1 MDASTPSF
9 KMDYSNSTTISEDV
23 GISSSQ
29 PFTIDYQ
36 NVSVRTEQMPFNVFT
51 AVVYTIV
58 FIVGLL
64 GNTLAIYVVVRY
76 AKMKT
81 VTNMYILNLAL
92 ADELYILGIPFL
104 ATNSLLSYWP
114 YGDFF
119 CKVCMTADAMS
130 QFTSTFCLTVMSIDR
145 YLAVV
150 HPIRSAKWRKLQV
163 AKVFNGMVWV
173 VSFLIVLP
181 VTIYSHVQ
189 EGFNTCNITWPEPQN
204 LWSIVFILYT
214 SILGFFC
221 PLVVI
226 SLCYLVIVIK
236 VRSAGVRAG
245 LTKRR
250 KSERKVT
257 RMVVIIVLVFVLCW
271 LPFFTTNIVNLVH
284 IIPENN
290 ATAAVYFLMVILTYV
305 NSCANPILYGFL
317 SDKFKQSFQKVLCFH
332 KPNGVGTT
340 QDRRGGQTAPRG
352 RPNENHDAVLSLRN
366 QNQNEKMQQ
375 AQVTPTTLTAITTGR
390 SINEPSGINDL
401 DYNPTEVK
409 YLGLPPTV
417 S

>member
-9 KMDYSNSTTISEDV
+9 KMDHYNWTSIPEDV

-36 NVSVRTEQMPFNVFT
+36 KNTSSVTAPMPFNVVT

-104 ATNSLLSYWP
+104 GTNSLLSYWP

-150 HPIRSAKWRKLQV
+150 HPIRSAKWRKPQV

-189 EGFNTCNITWPEPQN
+189 EGFNTCNITWPDPQN

-214 SILGFFC
+214 SILGFFG

-271 LPFFTTNIVNLVH
+271 LPFFTTNIVNLVY

-290 ATAAVYFLMVILTYV
+290 ATAAIYFFLVILTYV

-332 KPNGVGTT
+332 KPNGVGTAYE
-340 QDRRGGQTAPRG
+340 RGGGQVAPQD
-352 RPNENHDAVLSLRN
+352 RPNEKHDPILSVRNHK
-366 QNQNEKMQQ
+366 QNEKMQSMQ
-375 AQVTPTTLTAITTGR
+375 L
-390 SINEPSGINDL
+390 L
-401 DYNPTEVK
+401 DYD
-409 YLGLPPTV
+409 L
-417 S
+417 

>member
-1 MDASTPSF
+1 MDSYNWRSVPENVTMSSSQFYPSLVN
-9 KMDYSNSTTISEDV
+9 MNGYNWTSISENV
-23 GISSSQ
+23 NMSSSQ
-29 PFTIDYQ
+29 PYPSYATN
-36 NVSVRTEQMPFNVFT
+36 NVPEAPEPMPFSVVT
-51 AVVYTIV
+51 AVIYTIV
-58 FIVGLL
+58 FIVGFL
-64 GNTLAIYVVVRY
+64 GNTLVIYVVIRY

-104 ATNSLLSYWP
+104 GTNSALSYWP

-130 QFTSTFCLTVMSIDR
+130 QFSSTFCLTVMTIDR

-150 HPIRSAKWRKLQV
+150 YPIRSAKWRKPQV

-181 VTIYSHVQ
+181 VTIYSDVQ
-189 EGFNTCNITWPEPQN
+189 EELNTCNISWPEPHD

-214 SILGFFC
+214 SILGFFG
-221 PLVVI
+221 PLIVI
-226 SLCYLVIVIK
+226 SLCYLLIVIK
-236 VRSAGVRAG
+236 VRSASVRAG

-271 LPFFTTNIVNLVH
+271 LPFFITNIVNLIY
-284 IIPENN
+284 IIPESKI
-290 ATAAVYFLMVILTYV
+290 TAAIYFFLVILTYV

-317 SDKFKQSFQKVLCFH
+317 SENFKQSFQKVLCFH
-332 KPNGVGTT
+332 KPNGAGTAE
-340 QDRRGGQTAPRG
+340 QMISRQTAPKSLQMDVVGNPDRK
-352 RPNENHDAVLSLRN
+352 PFTAKTAVNS
-366 QNQNEKMQQ
+366 Q
-375 AQVTPTTLTAITTGR
+375 
-390 SINEPSGINDL
+390 
-401 DYNPTEVK
+401 
-409 YLGLPPTV
+409 
-417 S
+417 

>member
-9 KMDYSNSTTISEDV
+9 KMDHYNWTSIPEDV

-36 NVSVRTEQMPFNVFT
+36 KNTSSVTAPMPFNVVT

-104 ATNSLLSYWP
+104 GTNSLLSYWP

-150 HPIRSAKWRKLQV
+150 HPIRSAKWRKPQV

-189 EGFNTCNITWPEPQN
+189 EGFNTCNITWPDPQN

-214 SILGFFC
+214 SILGFFG

-271 LPFFTTNIVNLVH
+271 LPFFTTNIVNLVY

-290 ATAAVYFLMVILTYV
+290 ATAAIYFFLVILTYV

-332 KPNGVGTT
+332 KPNGVGTAY
-340 QDRRGGQTAPRG
+340 QRGGGQVAPQD
-352 RPNENHDAVLSLRN
+352 RPNEKHDPILSVRNHK
-366 QNQNEKMQQ
+366 QNEKMQSMQ
-375 AQVTPTTLTAITTGR
+375 CVQMEVIGN
-390 SINEPSGINDL
+390 IGNEPLTS
-401 DYNPTEVK
+401 K
-409 YLGLPPTV
+409 TV
-417 S
+417 VNGHSML

>member
-1 MDASTPSF
+1 
-9 KMDYSNSTTISEDV
+9 
-23 GISSSQ
+23 
-29 PFTIDYQ
+29 
-36 NVSVRTEQMPFNVFT
+36 
-51 AVVYTIV
+51 
-58 FIVGLL
+58 
-64 GNTLAIYVVVRY
+64 
-76 AKMKT
+76 
-81 VTNMYILNLAL
+81 
-92 ADELYILGIPFL
+92 
-104 ATNSLLSYWP
+104 
-114 YGDFF
+114 
-119 CKVCMTADAMS
+119 
-130 QFTSTFCLTVMSIDR
+130 
-145 YLAVV
+145 
-150 HPIRSAKWRKLQV
+150 
-163 AKVFNGMVWV
+163 MVWV

-226 SLCYLVIVIK
+226 SICYLVIVIK

-257 RMVVIIVLVFVLCW
+257 RMVVVIVLVFVLCW

-290 ATAAVYFLMVILTYV
+290 ATAAVYFLTVILTYV
-305 NSCANPILYGFL
+305 NSCANPVLYGFL

-340 QDRRGGQTAPRG
+340 QKRGGGQTASRG
-352 RPNENHDAVLSLRN
+352 RPIENHDPVLSHRN

-375 AQVTPTTLTAITTGR
+375 VQCVQMEVIRDTGSEPLT
-390 SINEPSGINDL
+390 SN
-401 DYNPTEVK
+401 
-409 YLGLPPTV
+409 TV
-417 S
+417 VNGHSML

>member
-9 KMDYSNSTTISEDV
+9 KMDYNNSTSISEDV
-23 GISSSQ
+23 GISFSQ

-58 FIVGLL
+58 FILGLL

-226 SLCYLVIVIK
+226 SICYLVIVIK

-257 RMVVIIVLVFVLCW
+257 RMVVVIVLVFVLCW

-290 ATAAVYFLMVILTYV
+290 ATAAVYFLTVILTYV
-305 NSCANPILYGFL
+305 NSCANPVLYGFL

-340 QDRRGGQTAPRG
+340 QKRGGGQTASRG
-352 RPNENHDAVLSLRN
+352 RPIENHDPVLSHRN

-375 AQVTPTTLTAITTGR
+375 VQVLLKNY
-390 SINEPSGINDL
+390 SSD
-401 DYNPTEVK
+401 
-409 YLGLPPTV
+409 
-417 S
+417 

>member
-1 MDASTPSF
+1 MDDYNWTLITENVNMSSF
-9 KMDYSNSTTISEDV
+9 PLHPNYTA
-23 GISSSQ
+23 G
-29 PFTIDYQ
+29 
-36 NVSVRTEQMPFNVFT
+36 NVSDVPAPMPFSVVT
-51 AVVYTIV
+51 AVIYTIV
-58 FIVGLL
+58 FIVGFL

-104 ATNSLLSYWP
+104 GTNSALSYWP
-114 YGDFF
+114 YGDFL

-150 HPIRSAKWRKLQV
+150 YPIRSAKWRRPQV
-163 AKVFNGMVWV
+163 AKVFSGMVWV

-189 EGFNTCNITWPEPQN
+189 EEFNTCNITWPAPRD

-214 SILGFFC
+214 SILGFFG
-221 PLVVI
+221 PLIVI
-226 SLCYLVIVIK
+226 CLCYLLIVIK

-257 RMVVIIVLVFVLCW
+257 RMVVIIVLVFAFCW
-271 LPFFTTNIVNLVH
+271 LPFFIANIVNLIY

-290 ATAAVYFLMVILTYV
+290 TTVAVYFFLVILTYV

-317 SDKFKQSFQKVLCFH
+317 SDNFKQSFQKVLCFH
-332 KPNGVGTT
+332 KSNDIGTT
-340 QDRRGGQTAPRG
+340 DQTGNRQIAPK
-352 RPNENHDAVLSLRN
+352 S
-366 QNQNEKMQQ
+366 MQME
-375 AQVTPTTLTAITTGR
+375 VIGNPD
-390 SINEPSGINDL
+390 NEPFTSKIAN
-401 DYNPTEVK
+401 NQ
-409 YLGLPPTV
+409 
-417 S
+417 

>member
-1 MDASTPSF
+1 MDPTWKQMIRLLLTVIKADISTPSF
-9 KMDYSNSTTISEDV
+9 NMDGFNWTSTSENITRTSSKIYPNYTNNNSSEA
-23 GISSSQ
+23 
-29 PFTIDYQ
+29 PAP
-36 NVSVRTEQMPFNVFT
+36 MPFNVVT
-51 AVVYTIV
+51 AVIYTIV
-58 FIVGLL
+58 FIVGFL
-64 GNTLAIYVVVRY
+64 GNTLVIYVVVRY

-104 ATNSLLSYWP
+104 GTNSVLSYWP

-130 QFTSTFCLTVMSIDR
+130 QFSSTFCLTVMSIDR

-150 HPIRSAKWRKLQV
+150 YPIRSSKWRKPQV

-181 VTIYSHVQ
+181 VTIYSDVQ
-189 EGFNTCNITWPEPQN
+189 DNFYTCNVTWPDPN
-204 LWSIVFILYT
+204 DLWSIVFILYT

-221 PLVVI
+221 PLFVI
-226 SLCYLVIVIK
+226 SLCYLIIVIK

-250 KSERKVT
+250 RSERKVT

-271 LPFFTTNIVNLVH
+271 LPFFTANLVNLVY
-284 IIPENN
+284 IIPESNS
-290 ATAAVYFLMVILTYV
+290 TVTVYFFLVILTYV

-317 SDKFKQSFQKVLCFH
+317 SDNFKQSFQKVLCFY
-332 KPNGVGTT
+332 KPNGVSTT
-340 QDRRGGQTAPRG
+340 DQMRSRQAAPKSVQMEVVDSLDKEPFTSTTAVDGQ
-352 RPNENHDAVLSLRN
+352 
-366 QNQNEKMQQ
+366 
-375 AQVTPTTLTAITTGR
+375 
-390 SINEPSGINDL
+390 
-401 DYNPTEVK
+401 
-409 YLGLPPTV
+409 
-417 S
+417 